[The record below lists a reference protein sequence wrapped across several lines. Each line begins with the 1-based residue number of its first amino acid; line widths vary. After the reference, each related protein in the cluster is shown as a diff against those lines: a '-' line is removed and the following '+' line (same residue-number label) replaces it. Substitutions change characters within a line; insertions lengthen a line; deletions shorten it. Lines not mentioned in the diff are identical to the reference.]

1 MARTLHACA
10 CTHSRRMGA
19 GDGIGDGIVEA
30 SVGSGTQRY
39 CSGHAQPPDRAR
51 NIATAGVLL
60 IGFRPLPG
68 LIVMQVWMR
77 RLDLLDLSHA
87 SVRMGLRLLLGIVLF
102 ALGLWLAARAA
113 NLMRRALR
121 RARVEPTLIP
131 FLRNSLYGALIVL
144 VAVSVLGFLGVPTA
158 SLVAAV
164 GAAGLAIGL
173 ALQGSLSNLA
183 WGVLLILFR
192 PFHTGDW
199 VDAGGYSGSVEA
211 ISLMHTTLV
220 LADNRVVVIPN
231 AKVGGDAI
239 VNYNRRGT
247 RRAQVQVGI
256 GYGEDLARA
265 LQVLHDMLVA
275 DARVLSDPAP
285 SVYVAALGDSAVN
298 LTLWAWAQR
307 ADWWPLQQDLPR
319 RVKETLDAAGISI
332 PFPQRELLVRRMPV
346 AARADRSAR

>member
-1 MARTLHACA
+1 MNN
-10 CTHSRRMGA
+10 
-19 GDGIGDGIVEA
+19 IGK
-30 SVGSGTQRY
+30 
-39 CSGHAQPPDRAR
+39 CSAADFR
-51 NIATAGVLL
+51 IL
-60 IGFRPLPG
+60 IGFWSLLG
-68 LIVMQVWMR
+68 HIAMQELLR
-77 RLDLLDLSHA
+77 RLDLLNLSHA
-87 SVRMGLRLLLGIVLF
+87 SVHLGLRLLLGVVLF

-113 NLMRRALR
+113 NLMRRALK

-131 FLRNSLYGALIVL
+131 FLRNSLYSALIVL

-158 SLVAAV
+158 SLVTAV

-192 PFHTGDW
+192 PFRTGDW

-220 LADNRVVVIPN
+220 LADNRVAVIPN
-231 AKVGGDAI
+231 AKVGADAI

-247 RRAQVQVGI
+247 RRAEVQVGI
-256 GYGEDLARA
+256 GYGDDVERA
-265 LQVLHDMLVA
+265 LQVLRDMLAA

-285 SVYVAALGDSAVN
+285 TVYVAALGDSSVN

-307 ADWWPLQQDLPR
+307 ADWWPLQRDLPR
-319 RVKETLDAAGISI
+319 RVKETMDAAGISM
-332 PFPQRELLVRRMPV
+332 PFPQRELLIRRAPV
-346 AARADRSAR
+346 TPRAD

>member
-1 MARTLHACA
+1 MNN
-10 CTHSRRMGA
+10 
-19 GDGIGDGIVEA
+19 IGK
-30 SVGSGTQRY
+30 
-39 CSGHAQPPDRAR
+39 CSAADFR
-51 NIATAGVLL
+51 IL
-60 IGFRPLPG
+60 IGFWSLLG
-68 LIVMQVWMR
+68 HIAMQELLR
-77 RLDLLDLSHA
+77 RLDLLNLSHA
-87 SVRMGLRLLLGIVLF
+87 SVHLGLRLLLGVVLF

-113 NLMRRALR
+113 NLMRRALK

-131 FLRNSLYGALIVL
+131 FLRNSLYSALIVL

-158 SLVAAV
+158 SLVTAV

-192 PFHTGDW
+192 PFRTGDW

-220 LADNRVVVIPN
+220 LADNRVAVIPN
-231 AKVGGDAI
+231 AKVGADAI

-247 RRAQVQVGI
+247 RRAEVQVGI
-256 GYGEDLARA
+256 GYGDDVERA
-265 LQVLHDMLVA
+265 LQVLRDMLAA

-285 SVYVAALGDSAVN
+285 TVYVAALGDSSVN

-319 RVKETLDAAGISI
+319 RVKETMDAAGISM
-332 PFPQRELLVRRMPV
+332 PFPQRELLIRRAPV
-346 AARADRSAR
+346 TPRAD